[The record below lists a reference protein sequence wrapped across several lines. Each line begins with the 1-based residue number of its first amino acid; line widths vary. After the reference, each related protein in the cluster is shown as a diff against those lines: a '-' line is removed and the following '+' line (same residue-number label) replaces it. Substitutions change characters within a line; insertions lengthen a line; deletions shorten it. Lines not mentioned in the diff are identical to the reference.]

1 MLCGYVTFVIDWS
14 SIAHITVSGLP
25 LFSFSARICFCFA
38 FLFLLSLWFV
48 YFLCFV
54 FFRSKR
60 VKKNK
65 NKEWK
70 LGFSI
75 TNFKINANV
84 FDHSMLSHTAQ
95 NKEENVKTV
104 NIYSL
109 DARMFSVARYQ
120 SSATH
125 TRTKC
130 GTYRHNTFKLSPEH
144 TSYLTQH

>member
-14 SIAHITVSGLP
+14 SIAHIIVSGLP
-25 LFSFSARICFCFA
+25 LFSSSAHICFCFA

-70 LGFSI
+70 LGFSV

-84 FDHSMLSHTAQ
+84 FDHSMLSHTGQ
-95 NKEENVKTV
+95 NKE
-104 NIYSL
+104 
-109 DARMFSVARYQ
+109 
-120 SSATH
+120 
-125 TRTKC
+125 
-130 GTYRHNTFKLSPEH
+130 
-144 TSYLTQH
+144 